1 MYENLKQKKSD
12 CKRIVLFGP
21 ESTGKTTLAKKLA
34 YHFQTSWVPEFARE
48 YLEKKMVQTGEICSY
63 DDLYTIAIE
72 QIKQENKLIKLA
84 NKYIFCDTNLVSTQ
98 VYSEV
103 YFNKCDDRILT
114 ANKKNKYDL
123 YLLTDIDIPWV
134 KDLVR
139 DKPNERKKMFRCFED
154 KLTAMNISFC
164 TLSGNIQKRLNDA
177 ILHIE
182 NL

>member
-1 MYENLKQKKSD
+1 
-12 CKRIVLFGP
+12 
-21 ESTGKTTLAKKLA
+21 
-34 YHFQTSWVPEFARE
+34 
-48 YLEKKMVQTGEICSY
+48 MVQTGEICSY

-134 KDLVR
+134 KDLLR
-139 DKPNERKKMFRCFED
+139 QKTLY
-154 KLTAMNISFC
+154 KLSKIYQN
-164 TLSGNIQKRLNDA
+164 
-177 ILHIE
+177 
-182 NL
+182 

>member
-1 MYENLKQKKSD
+1 MGENLKQKRSD

-34 YHFQTSWVPEFARE
+34 YHFQTNWVPEFARE
-48 YLEKKMVQTGEICSY
+48 YLEKKKIQTGEICSY

-72 QIKQENKLIKLA
+72 QMKQENKLIKLS

-103 YFNKCDDRILT
+103 YFNKCDNRILT
-114 ANKKNKYDL
+114 ANHKNKYDL
-123 YLLTDIDIPWV
+123 YFLTDVDIPWV

-139 DKPNERKKMFRCFED
+139 DKPNERKKMFRFFED
-154 KLTAMNISFC
+154 KLIDMNISFYI
-164 TLSGNIQKRLNDA
+164 LSGNIQKRLNDA

-182 NL
+182 KL